1 METFCYKTSK
11 RLLKVISL
19 KVQNFINKSKV
30 ADYYKGKYSTRKHL
44 T

>member
-1 METFCYKTSK
+1 METFCYRTSK

-30 ADYYKGKYSTRKHL
+30 ADYYKEN
-44 T
+44 